1 MNRIDRRVLFTSGAA
16 AALLAAT
23 GVSAQTAPH
32 RGGRLRAALSG
43 AARSDHWGTVD
54 GAFMQAA
61 RGAVFETLTEIA
73 GDGTLRGDIAQSWE
87 TNDGGKTW

>member
-23 GVSAQTAPH
+23 GVSAQTTPH

-43 AARSDHWGTVD
+43 A
-54 GAFMQAA
+54 
-61 RGAVFETLTEIA
+61 
-73 GDGTLRGDIAQSWE
+73 
-87 TNDGGKTW
+87 